1 MITALLSLLLLV
13 DATETSASAPAPAV
27 SAVPAAKTAPTEER
41 KICKREAST
50 ESRLG
55 NKRICLTK
63 EQWKLRE
70 RAEG

>member
-13 DATETSASAPAPAV
+13 EATETTAATAAPAE
-27 SAVPAAKTAPTEER
+27 SAVPAAKAAPAEEP
-41 KICKREAST
+41 KVCKREAST

-70 RAEG
+70 RSEG

>member
-1 MITALLSLLLLV
+1 MITALFSLLLLV
-13 DATETSASAPAPAV
+13 DATETSASEPAPV
-27 SAVPAAKTAPTEER
+27 SSAPAAKTAPAEER

-63 EQWKLRE
+63 EEWELRE
-70 RAEG
+70 RVDD